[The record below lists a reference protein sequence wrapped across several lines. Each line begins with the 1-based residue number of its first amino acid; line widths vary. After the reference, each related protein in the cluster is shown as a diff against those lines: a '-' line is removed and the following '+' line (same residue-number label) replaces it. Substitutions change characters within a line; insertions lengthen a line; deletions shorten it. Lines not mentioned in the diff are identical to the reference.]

1 MPYADISDILAR
13 YRPLTTMVGSGQ
25 YDVSSVEVSS
35 IFIRDAESYIDA
47 RLAVRYAVPLV
58 SANPLITRIACDLAT
73 HEMLAEKMPSVPE
86 FMETRFKRANDM
98 LDLLVKGDLR
108 LNSESLAGNSGNS
121 FAWSSTLGQHP
132 IFAPVINELDQ
143 APDSGRVLEELM
155 ARRNEDPNP

>member
-35 IFIRDAESYIDA
+35 IFLRDAESYIDA
-47 RLAVRYAVPLV
+47 RLAVRYIVPLT

-86 FMETRFKRANDM
+86 FMEIRFRRANDM
-98 LDLLVKGDLR
+98 LDQLIKGDLR
-108 LNSESLAGNSGNS
+108 LSSESLVGSSGNS
-121 FAWSSTLGQHP
+121 FAWSSTMGHHP

-143 APDSGRVLEELM
+143 APASTRVQEELL
-155 ARRNEDPNP
+155 ARRNEDNFP